1 MAHCL
6 QRGLRLTRGSNGLV
20 RQRIAMTRPRAVCV
34 KAAAKEDVL
43 LRSLSQLGEV
53 AVLAVDGT
61 NLVQEAAT
69 RHGTAPTAT
78 AALGRTLLGA
88 LLMGSFRKDDEA
100 IQVSF
105 KGDGVLGGAFAI
117 ADTRGQVKGKVGNAL
132 ADPPL
137 RPDGKLAVGDAVG
150 SGVLSVVRSHPQ
162 QPVPYTGMVQ
172 IVSGEIAE
180 DLATYMAESE
190 QTNSALALGV
200 AINRDCSVSA
210 AGGYLVQVLP
220 FCSEETLEQLEK
232 NLTGLPS
239 ITKLLQSGATPQSIT
254 DLILEGIGCAGDPL
268 TVAPKYGPCEAD
280 VLKVRMKRAVASLGP
295 AEVKSIIEEQGKI
308 EVTCELCNQAYHFT
322 EDEVMEFV

>member
-1 MAHCL
+1 M
-6 QRGLRLTRGSNGLV
+6 
-20 RQRIAMTRPRAVCV
+20 
-34 KAAAKEDVL
+34 
-43 LRSLSQLGEV
+43 
-53 AVLAVDGT
+53 LAVDGT
-61 NLVQEAAT
+61 QLVAEAAR

-100 IQVSF
+100 IQLSF
-105 KGDGVLGGAFAI
+105 KGDGVLGGVFAI
-117 ADTRGQVKGKVGNAL
+117 ADTKGQVKGRVGNPK

-150 SGVLSVVRSHPQ
+150 SGVLSVVRSHPL
-162 QPVPYTGMVQ
+162 QPQPYTGIVK

-200 AINRDCSVSA
+200 AINRDCSVNA

-232 NLTGLPS
+232 NLAGLPS
-239 ITKLLQSGATPQSIT
+239 VTKLLQKGLSPQEVT
-254 DLILEGIGCAGDPL
+254 DVILEGIGSAGQPL
-268 TVAPKYGPCEAD
+268 AVVPKFGPCEAGP
-280 VLKVRMKRAVASLGP
+280 LKQRMKRAVASLGP
-295 AEVKSIIEEQGKI
+295 KEIKSIVEEQGKI
-308 EVTCELCNQAYHFT
+308 EVTCEFCN
-322 EDEVMEFV
+322 EVYQFSEEECMELV